1 MPLPQLLRA
10 VQPDMRVVVML
21 RDPVERMYSAFWYY
35 GCLYNVYKDYGMTPK
50 GFHKLVTV
58 RPRLASEGVV
68 APGDSMGQEPAG
80 CCLSICS
87 AWPGSARWHEGRSVW
102 GC

>member
-1 MPLPQLLRA
+1 MPLPQLIRA

-58 RPRLASEGVV
+58 GSLWS
-68 APGDSMGQEPAG
+68 APGS
-80 CCLSICS
+80 
-87 AWPGSARWHEGRSVW
+87 RSSCQGAEVL
-102 GC
+102 GPDLNAISTV